1 MEQRPSRSY
10 GWLYAVV
17 LVLAAA
23 MLGVGIWRAVNVG
36 DWTVAALGALALVV
50 GLAALPIALA
60 LDRGRKTQLEILGQ
74 IRQTLEDRLEQTSIM
89 LNLISEQQLLSDQAK
104 RVAFREKDR
113 DALRRAI
120 QEEIAKCD
128 WEAASMLVNDIETEF
143 GYRQEAM
150 RFREEIARCRG
161 DHERRMINEAIAV
174 IDRHTRSERWSDAMQ
189 EAQRLLAAFP
199 NNETVRS
206 LPADIENRRNQH
218 KQRLLDS
225 WHEAVARRDV
235 DGSIEILKQLDMY
248 LSPGEAESLQETARG
263 VFKEKLNLLRLQ
275 FASAVQDHRW
285 GEAVNLGDQIV
296 RDFPNTRIAQEV
308 RDKMDALRQ
317 RAAEPEEVAKV

>member
-308 RDKMDALRQ
+308 REKMDALRQ